1 MKKNNIFKNFNIK
14 AKKLEIINK
23 NKLVISDLQDILV
36 NKEVTLAREEE
47 SIKYCILLLEQ
58 SNKKLGVI

>member
-1 MKKNNIFKNFNIK
+1 MKKNNIFRNFNIK
-14 AKKLEIINK
+14 AKKIETINQ
-23 NKLVISDLQDILV
+23 NKVVISDLQDILV

-58 SNKKLGVI
+58 INEKLGVI

>member
-14 AKKLEIINK
+14 AKNIEIINK
-23 NKLVISDLQDILV
+23 NKLVISDLQDILF